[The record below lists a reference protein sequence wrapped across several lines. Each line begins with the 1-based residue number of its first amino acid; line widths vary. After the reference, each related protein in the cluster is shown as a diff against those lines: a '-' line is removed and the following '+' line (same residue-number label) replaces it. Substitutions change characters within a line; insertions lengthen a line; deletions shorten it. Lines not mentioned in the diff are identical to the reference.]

1 MYILDM
7 VLNMSIAGSIVFYL
21 IEDEIWVKKW
31 YKINLT
37 IFLNVVRLI
46 LSYRLT
52 RLVIYAILYMTIL
65 VNK

>member
-1 MYILDM
+1 MDILDM

-21 IEDEIWVKKW
+21 IEDELWVKKW

-37 IFLNVVRLI
+37 TFKNIVRLI
-46 LSYRLT
+46 LFHRLT